1 MTTAVTPAMRRGGV
15 SRRRPAVAR
24 RAIVLLLGAGAA
36 TIVVSVIGFG
46 IGSHPI
52 TPDQVV
58 QALTEYDPAKNEH
71 LIVMAS
77 RLPRTVLGILVGAAL
92 GMAGAL
98 MQSLTRNPLADPG
111 ILGVNAGAS
120 LLVVIAIAYL
130 GITSVDGYIWF
141 AFLGAGLAAVLV
153 FALGSAHRSGA
164 TPVRF
169 ALAGTAVAIAI
180 GAVTQMILIS
190 NETAFQYFRFWSV
203 GSLQGRGFDV
213 ILATLPFLTIGLAVA
228 LFLARPLD
236 ALALGDAAARSLGT
250 PVPAVRATTALAV
263 VLLAGGAT
271 AAAGPIGFIG
281 LAAAHIVRQ
290 IVGNSHRW
298 LLPCSIVVGAGLLVT
313 ADVVGRALVAPA
325 DLQSGIAAALL
336 GSPLFIVLVRSRRVA
351 SL

>member
-1 MTTAVTPAMRRGGV
+1 MSATASSPVRRDGAPP
-15 SRRRPAVAR
+15 RRPAVAR
-24 RAIVLLLGAGAA
+24 RAVPLLIGAGAA
-36 TIVVSVIGFG
+36 TVIVAIIGFG
-46 IGSHPI
+46 VGSHPI
-52 TPDQVV
+52 APAQVFEAV
-58 QALTEYDPAKNEH
+58 TAYDPTRNDH
-71 LIVMAS
+71 LVVIAS
-77 RLPRTVLGILVGAAL
+77 RLPRAVLGILVGAVL
-92 GMAGAL
+92 GVAGAL

-120 LLVVIAIAYL
+120 LLVVVAIAYL
-130 GITSVDGYIWF
+130 GVTSIHGYVWF
-141 AFLGAGLAAVLV
+141 AFLGAALAAVLV

-213 ILATLPFLTIGLAVA
+213 IVAVLPFLAVGIAIA
-228 LFLARPLD
+228 LLLARPLD
-236 ALALGDAAARSLGT
+236 TLALGDATARSLGT
-250 PVPAVRATTALAV
+250 PVGGVRIATALAV
-263 VLLAGGAT
+263 VLLSGGAT

-281 LAAAHIVRQ
+281 LAGAHIARQ
-290 IVGNSHRW
+290 IVGNAHRW
-298 LLPCSIVVGAGLLVT
+298 LIPCSILVGACLLVC
-313 ADVVGRALVAPA
+313 ADALGRALVAPA

-336 GSPLFIVLVRSRRVA
+336 GSPLFIALVRSRRVA

>member
-1 MTTAVTPAMRRGGV
+1 MTSTVTSSPRRDDAPL
-15 SRRRPAVAR
+15 RHPAVAR
-24 RAIVLLLGAGAA
+24 RAIALLLGAGATTVLLA
-36 TIVVSVIGFG
+36 VVGFG
-46 IGSHPI
+46 VGSHPI
-52 TPDQVV
+52 SPAQVLD
-58 QALTEYDPAKNEH
+58 ALTAYDPTRNEH
-71 LIVMAS
+71 VIVMAS
-77 RLPRTVLGILVGAAL
+77 RVPRMLLGILVGAAL

-120 LLVVIAIAYL
+120 LLVVVAIAYL
-130 GITSVDGYIWF
+130 GVTSVHGYIWF
-141 AFLGAGLAAVLV
+141 AFAGAALAAVLV

-203 GSLQGRGFDV
+203 GSLQGRGLDV
-213 ILATLPFLTIGLAVA
+213 IVAVLPFLVVGLSVA
-228 LFLARPLD
+228 LLLARPLD
-236 ALALGDAAARSLGT
+236 SLALGDAAARSLGT
-250 PVPAVRATTALAV
+250 SVGAVRASTALAV

-290 IVGNSHRW
+290 VVGNSHRW
-298 LLPCSIVVGAGLLVT
+298 LLPCSIVVGAGLLVS
-313 ADVVGRALVAPA
+313 ADTLGRALVAPA

-336 GSPLFIVLVRSRRVA
+336 GSPLFIALVRSRRVA